1 MEDSIQNVLCFCVS
15 FLQMYTPLSSAS
27 LRQPMI
33 PPIEMTSPIDAMIQ
47 ADNNAAIP
55 LVLVI
60 KSKLGYIAL
69 SKPVIS
75 IQ

>member
-1 MEDSIQNVLCFCVS
+1 MPLVAIELSHSIVLTNGCHR
-15 FLQMYTPLSSAS
+15 FLFLAANDTRAV
-27 LRQPMI
+27 RN
-33 PPIEMTSPIDAMIQ
+33 PIDAMIQ

-60 KSKLGYIAL
+60 KSKLGHIAL